1 MDTIMSKLKQ
11 FVIGLA
17 LMAVVLPH
25 LALAGSQSATYRVTF
40 TATWSNK
47 THPHAGFPAHAFF
60 SPLIGGVHSD
70 QVVYWKVGELA
81 SPGIKLMAEEGIAD
95 GLANDV
101 KADVDHGLALAVLSK
116 PMTTD
121 SPGSNTLAAFQVT
134 KDSPLVTLVTML
146 APTPDWFTGVSG
158 LSLLDEHG
166 NWVKSKVVMLYPFD
180 AGTQQ
185 NLRYALHQ
193 PPEPKR
199 RPIYSL
205 SGSEWFT
212 REPVGNFTFSRVK

>member
-1 MDTIMSKLKQ
+1 MKTIRFKLTQ
-11 FVIGLA
+11 FALVLA
-17 LMAVVLPH
+17 LVAIALPH
-25 LALAGSQSATYRVTF
+25 FALADSHTATYRVTF

-47 THPHAGFPAHAFF
+47 THPHSGFPAHAFF

-70 QVVYWKVGELA
+70 QAVYWKVGAPA
-81 SPGIKLMAEEGIAD
+81 SPAITLMAEEGIPD
-95 GLANDV
+95 GLETDV
-101 KADVDHGLALAVLSK
+101 KADIEHGSALAVLSS

-121 SPGSNTLAAFQVT
+121 SPGSTTIAAFQVNT
-134 KDSPLVTLVTML
+134 DYPLVTLVSMF

-158 LSLLDEHG
+158 LSLLDENG
-166 NWVKSKVVMLYPFD
+166 NWVKSKVVLLYPFD

-185 NLRYALHQ
+185 NLHYALHQ
-193 PPEPKR
+193 PPEPTR

-212 REPVGNFTFSRVK
+212 KEPVGNFNFTRIK

>member
-1 MDTIMSKLKQ
+1 MNTIPSKLKQ
-11 FVIGLA
+11 FAFALT

-25 LALAGSQSATYRVTF
+25 FALADSQSATYRVTF

-47 THPHAGFPAHAFF
+47 THPHAGFPAHPFF

-70 QVVYWKVGELA
+70 RAVYWKVGGLA
-81 SPGIKLMAEEGIAD
+81 SPGIKLMAEEGIPD
-95 GLANDV
+95 GLASDV
-101 KADVDHGLALAVLSK
+101 KADIDHGLALAVLST

-121 SPGSNTLAAFQVT
+121 SPGFKTIAAFQVT
-134 KDSPLVTLVTML
+134 KDFPLVTLVAMF

-212 REPVGNFTFSRVK
+212 TEPVGNFTFSRAK

>member
-1 MDTIMSKLKQ
+1 
-11 FVIGLA
+11 
-17 LMAVVLPH
+17 
-25 LALAGSQSATYRVTF
+25 
-40 TATWSNK
+40 
-47 THPHAGFPAHAFF
+47 
-60 SPLIGGVHSD
+60 
-70 QVVYWKVGELA
+70 
-81 SPGIKLMAEEGIAD
+81 MAEEGIAD
-95 GLANDV
+95 GLASDV

-158 LSLLDEHG
+158 
-166 NWVKSKVVMLYPFD
+166 
-180 AGTQQ
+180 
-185 NLRYALHQ
+185 
-193 PPEPKR
+193 PEPKR